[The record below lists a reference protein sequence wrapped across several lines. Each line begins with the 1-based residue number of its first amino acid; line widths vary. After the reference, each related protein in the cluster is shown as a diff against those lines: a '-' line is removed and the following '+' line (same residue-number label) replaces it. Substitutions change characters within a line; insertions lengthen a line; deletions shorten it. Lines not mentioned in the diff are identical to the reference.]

1 MMAPVFRYIVVL
13 VAVIVVIRILLGIS
27 ASKTQEYNS
36 QSADE
41 LSENVTV
48 LESMPSLEDEQ
59 KIIADNQMSVQMN
72 EEVNDE

>member
-1 MMAPVFRYIVVL
+1 MAPVFRYIVVL

-27 ASKTQEYNS
+27 ASKTQEHNS

-72 EEVNDE
+72 EEANDE